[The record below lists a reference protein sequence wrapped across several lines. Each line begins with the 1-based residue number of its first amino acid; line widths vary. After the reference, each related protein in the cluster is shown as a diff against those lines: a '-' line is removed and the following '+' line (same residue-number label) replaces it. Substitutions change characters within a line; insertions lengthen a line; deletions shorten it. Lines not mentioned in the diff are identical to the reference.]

1 MEDEE
6 SLKTGTV
13 VRQLTDPVKDEVN
26 DFLEKDRIMLEIN
39 VKAVPISNKSSFP
52 PHLSNGVVTTSIVV
66 GSILLSTDNLLRV
79 VQLTVGSRPH
89 LVAHGRLKID
99 VHGTG
104 DVLSGTRL
112 TEEGVEGIV
121 SSSYGLVTGHLTIG
135 LDAVLEAVKFPAAVT
150 GLDTGLAH
158 MD

>member
-39 VKAVPISNKSSFP
+39 VKAVPISNKSSIP

-66 GSILLSTDNLLRV
+66 GGILLSTDNLLRV

-89 LVAHGRLKID
+89 LVAHGGLKID

-112 TEEGVEGIV
+112 TEEGVEGIIAATN
-121 SSSYGLVTGHLTIG
+121 GLVGGHLAVG
-135 LDAVLEAVKFPAAVT
+135 LDSVLEAEQLPAGIAD
-150 GLDTGLAH
+150 LNTGLAH